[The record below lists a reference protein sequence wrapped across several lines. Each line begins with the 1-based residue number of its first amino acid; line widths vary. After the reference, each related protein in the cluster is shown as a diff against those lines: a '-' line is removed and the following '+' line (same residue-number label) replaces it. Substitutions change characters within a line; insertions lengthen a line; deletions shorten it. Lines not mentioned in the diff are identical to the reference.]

1 MIQTWA
7 VYLRNMLIVKRRL
20 VNTVVGIVL
29 SPLLYAV
36 AFGWGVGK
44 ELTVE
49 GVPYLLF
56 MLPGLMAMSGMTQ
69 SFSIGTEINIA
80 RFFTRQFEEFLL
92 APIRPCGIVVGFV
105 LFGMTKGLF
114 SFLFLITAGAL
125 AGNPASISPFII
137 VPVLLNT
144 FLFASLGVFISLTVK
159 THRDMNYVNSFII
172 VPMSFLA
179 GTFFSLEKLP
189 LFLQWAAKIIPLT
202 HASVSI
208 RGIFLNRPFPL
219 YHPAVLAV
227 YGIVFFLLA
236 VFQVKRAVE

>member
-7 VYLRNMLIVKRRL
+7 VYLRNILIVKRRL
-20 VNTVVGIVL
+20 VKTVLGIIL

-49 GVPYLLF
+49 GVPYLMF
-56 MLPGLMAMSGMTQ
+56 MLPGLMAMSGMNQ

-92 APIRPCGIVVGFV
+92 APMRPFRIVAGFV

-114 SFLFLITAGAL
+114 SFLFLLSAAFLVGT
-125 AGNPASISPFII
+125 PAAVSAAII
-137 VPVLLNT
+137 FPVLLNC
-144 FLFASLGVFISLTVK
+144 FLFASLGVFIALTVK
-159 THRDMNYVNSFII
+159 THRDMNYFNSFII

-189 LFLQWAAKIIPLT
+189 RFLQWAAKIIPLT

-208 RGIFLNRPFPL
+208 RGMFLHRPFPP
-219 YHPAVLAV
+219 YHLTVLAA
-227 YGIVFFLLA
+227 YGIGFFLLA
-236 VFQVKRAVE
+236 VFQVRRAVE

>member
-7 VYLRNMLIVKRRL
+7 VYLRSMLIVKRRM
-20 VNTVVGIVL
+20 VKTVVGIIL

-49 GVPYLLF
+49 GVPYLMF

-92 APIRPCGIVVGFV
+92 APMRPYRIVVGFI
-105 LFGMTKGLF
+105 LFGMTKGLI
-114 SFLFLITAGAL
+114 SFTFLISAAL
-125 AGNPASISPFII
+125 LLGTPAAVTPAII
-137 VPVLLNT
+137 IPVLLNT
-144 FLFASLGVFISLTVK
+144 FLFASLGVFIALTVK
-159 THRDMNYVNSFII
+159 THRDMNYFNSFII

-189 LFLQWAAKIIPLT
+189 VFLQWAAKIIPLT

-208 RGIFLNRPFPL
+208 RGLFLHRPFPP
-219 YHPAVLAV
+219 YHMAVLAA
-227 YGIVFFLLA
+227 YGVVFFLLA